1 MLALFF
7 LAFLIGAFLG
17 MRLKVVILIPAIA
30 FVLMAAVS
38 IGVAHGESFI
48 AMSLQVAIAVVCLQI
63 GYFCSVVMWLG
74 IAFVR
79 SRRLLRTESAR

>member
-17 MRLKVVILIPAIA
+17 MRFKVVILIPAIA
-30 FVLMAAVS
+30 FVLMAAVL
-38 IGVAHGESFI
+38 IGIARSEHFI
-48 AMSLQVAIAVVCLQI
+48 AVSLQVAIAVGCLEI

-74 IAFVR
+74 IALVR
-79 SRRLLRTESAR
+79 SRRLLRTESVR